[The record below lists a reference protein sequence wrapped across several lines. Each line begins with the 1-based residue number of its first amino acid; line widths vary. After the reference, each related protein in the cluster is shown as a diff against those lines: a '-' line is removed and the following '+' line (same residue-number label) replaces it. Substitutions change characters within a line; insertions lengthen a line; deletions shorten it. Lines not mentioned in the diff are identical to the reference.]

1 MLNFLSY
8 FALIGFAFTH
18 VLYAS
23 EPVEEEVP
31 EVEQTIAPEEHE
43 KKAALISN
51 PDADEDNSAGFLT
64 DGFVLQGLDKVTAR
78 TFEIS
83 GTLNEPYEH
92 KTLTLYVRKCWKPG
106 PDENPD
112 AIAYVDIFER
122 KVDMEPVQIFSGWMF
137 AREHSVSA
145 LEHPV
150 YDVWIKACAGKETPY
165 RPVGNGKV
173 GAIPDPASSSE
184 SGQEAG
190 ALQDAAKNTSDAP
203 LHKPSARM
211 EALYRGLNVHKQSK
225 DDVDHSTPE
234 AEERHEEPSSQ

>member
-8 FALIGFAFTH
+8 FALIGFAFTS

-23 EPVEEEVP
+23 ESVEEEVP
-31 EVEQTIAPEEHE
+31 EVEQAVAPEDPD
-43 KKAALISN
+43 KKAAVVLS
-51 PDADEDNSAGFLT
+51 PEADDDNSAGFLT

-112 AIAYVDIFER
+112 AIAYVDIFEKKIDR
-122 KVDMEPVQIFSGWMF
+122 DPIQIFSGWMF

-165 RPVGNGKV
+165 RPIGDGKAGV
-173 GAIPDPASSSE
+173 ISDLVPQRE
-184 SGQEAG
+184 HEQEMG
-190 ALQDAAKNTSDAP
+190 ALQDATKDTSDVAS
-203 LHKPSARM
+203 HKPSERM
-211 EALYRGLNVHKQSK
+211 EALYRGLNIHRQSK
-225 DDVDHSTPE
+225 DDADHPTRESE
-234 AEERHEEPSSQ
+234 ENHEERSPQ